1 MSFAKWWF
9 NRFREFRSFKWY
21 YNPRWLNVELGQKA
35 EPTLRQQLQAK
46 GANTEGKVHVPPELE
61 EIRQAYENKAIDTVE
76 EFRKKTSR
84 LFSKLDVCAEKG
96 ITNAHLMRRDLFSY
110 SKTLAFMNK
119 YKFFVWIIFFAGLIG
134 LAALDFA
141 PTLLVFESLMESD
154 SVSIG
159 AALGMED
166 DTARLGILILSTFS
180 FLMIIVLIGHVVAKL
195 VASSYL
201 DGEVPVFGIIISV
214 VVALVFIDV
223 AWIREAHEVKS
234 IESSYDAYVKNFNKE
249 ITMGRR
255 AAEEK
260 PLIIDEWKPG
270 YITRAF
276 FSSAIF
282 VLISLMIFIVA
293 VYFSLWRVYG
303 DIRMITRHFKQN
315 RYRIRCAELTAQL
328 RNESNLLNNSWEKLR
343 QSAQMEVEQFMI
355 GVRQGVHQNLKEY
368 DQVQSLNLI
377 ESAISNIN
385 QEFSAR
391 LELPLSYKNSE
402 STFLPGHEEEWG
414 LRYSTFLAEA
424 VLYEA
429 FEKGTKDAVNLGIKN
444 PESAVDAI
452 VDYQCVDEKHP
463 QWLPGLNK
471 EECDKQYEAGFI
483 EGSKVPHGAAWKAEQ
498 AAIKAAEKATNA

>member
-9 NRFREFRSFKWY
+9 HRFREFTSFRWY

-35 EPTLRQQLQAK
+35 EPTLRQQLQ
-46 GANTEGKVHVPPELE
+46 NTKLSAEGKVYVPPELE
-61 EIRQAYENKAIDTVE
+61 EIRQAYENKSIDTIE
-76 EFRKKTSR
+76 AFRKKTSR
-84 LFSKLDVCAEKG
+84 LFLKLDVCAEKG

-110 SKTLAFMNK
+110 AKTLAFMNK
-119 YKFFVWIIFFAGLIG
+119 YKFFVWLIFFAGLFG

-159 AALGMED
+159 AALGLD
-166 DTARLGILILSTFS
+166 DDSARLGILILSTLS

-201 DGEVPVFGIIISV
+201 DGEVPVFGIVISLI
-214 VVALVFIDV
+214 VALVFIDV
-223 AWIREAHEVKS
+223 AWIRETHEVKS
-234 IESSYDAYVKNFNKE
+234 IESSYDAYLKKFNKE
-249 ITMGRR
+249 IVLGQR

-260 PLIIDEWKPG
+260 PLVIDEWKPG

-293 VYFSLWRVYG
+293 IYLSLWRVYG

-315 RYRIRCAELTAQL
+315 RYRIRCAELTAQM
-328 RNESNLLNNSWEKLR
+328 RNEYNFLNNSWEKLR
-343 QSAQMEVEQFMI
+343 QSAQIEVEQFMI
-355 GVRQGVHQNLKEY
+355 GMRQGIHQNLTEY
-368 DQVQSLNLI
+368 KMPDVLNHI
-377 ESAISNIN
+377 EKAISDIN
-385 QEFSAR
+385 QEFSSR
-391 LELPLSYKNSE
+391 LALPISYQNAE
-402 STFLPGHEEEWG
+402 NTLIPGHEEEWG

-429 FEKGTKDAVNLGIKN
+429 FEKGTKDAVNLGIRN
-444 PESAVDAI
+444 SESAVDAI
-452 VDYQCVDEKHP
+452 VDYQCVDDKHP
-463 QWLPGLNK
+463 HWLPGLNK
-471 EECDKQYEAGFI
+471 EECDKQYEAGFL
-483 EGSKVPHGAAWKAEQ
+483 EGSKVPHGTAWLNEQ
-498 AAIKAAEKATNA
+498 AKNVTKS